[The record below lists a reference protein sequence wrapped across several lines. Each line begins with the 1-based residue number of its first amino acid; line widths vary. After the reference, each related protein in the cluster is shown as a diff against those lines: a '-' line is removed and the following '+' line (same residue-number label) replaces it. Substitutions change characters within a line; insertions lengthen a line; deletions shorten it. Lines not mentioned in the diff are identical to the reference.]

1 MAERFPVEVADRIAD
16 GFPRLVTRAL
26 AKRGT
31 AYLEQADAELLSG
44 LKKAGF
50 KTWSGPDGT
59 GFMTCECFLL
69 RHANSPQWRKRR
81 AVASTSPLPAAGA
94 T

>member
-31 AYLEQADAELLSG
+31 AYLEQADAELLAG

-59 GFMTCECFLL
+59 GFMTCECSLL
-69 RHANSPQWRKRR
+69 RRADSPQWHKRR
-81 AVASTSPLPAAGA
+81 GAASTSPPLAAA
-94 T
+94 VT